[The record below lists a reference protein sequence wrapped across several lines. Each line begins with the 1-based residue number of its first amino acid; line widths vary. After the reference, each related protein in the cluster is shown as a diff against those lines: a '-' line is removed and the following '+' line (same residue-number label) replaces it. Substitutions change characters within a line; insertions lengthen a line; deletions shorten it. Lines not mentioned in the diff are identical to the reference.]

1 MLFALLCFFLFFYFF
16 DFVAAAVAAAGNW
29 SSPHQH
35 ETKIFMNAVNFY
47 VSMMNCAHDH
57 GQLGFTGRQH
67 DSVPAVDVDDFG
79 EDFGFGFV
87 SDSVSVSVSV

>member
-1 MLFALLCFFLFFYFF
+1 MFFLFFYFF
-16 DFVAAAVAAAGNW
+16 DFVAAASAAAGNW

-67 DSVPAVDVDDFG
+67 DSVPAVDVEDFG
-79 EDFGFGFV
+79 EDFGFV
-87 SDSVSVSVSV
+87 SDTVSVSVLV

>member
-16 DFVAAAVAAAGNW
+16 DFVAAAFAAAGNW

-67 DSVPAVDVDDFG
+67 DSVPAVDVEDFG
-79 EDFGFGFV
+79 EDFGFV